1 MKKISK
7 VSENLKNSK
16 TAEKKPKPRGGMPGV
31 IARATSNIRAK
42 TNLPLTRDTEEK
54 PRRSLMQK
62 IQVPVAKRF
71 REAMARAA
79 SNIRAKTDLPPTR
92 DTEEK
97 PRRSARFEK
106 GGSVNKRSKSS
117 CK

>member
-16 TAEKKPKPRGGMPGV
+16 TAEEKPKPRGGMRGAM
-31 IARATSNIRAK
+31 ARAASNIRAK
-42 TNLPLTRDTEEK
+42 TNLPPTRDTEEK

-62 IQVPVAKRF
+62 IQGMAAKR
-71 REAMARAA
+71 
-79 SNIRAKTDLPPTR
+79 LPRT
-92 DTEEK
+92 
-97 PRRSARFEK
+97 ARFEK